1 VAVWLFCV
9 VAGWLAVC
17 PSQHSQPA
25 SNRSSTSRRS
35 RTAVAS
41 AVGRTPIHPADR
53 RAMTQQMQCCVV
65 RLCTH
70 WLPCRRHVSPS
81 PRTSLSS
88 HCNITCPSYRL
99 ILPSGPKVESRNT
112 IKFPPRFPP
121 RRGYSQKSKQGRKF
135 NSSQRKPIQ
144 VFRVFQITQDRR
156 DGRPPLKVNYSVYFA
171 SVHLFQKKKKRN
183 QIEVGLHVVSSNTA
197 EVSVSELSPR
207 SQTQIS
213 QSVSDLG
220 LSLVSRSRTRS
231 RAWSLISES

>member
-1 VAVWLFCV
+1 MAVWLFCV

-171 SVHLFQKKKKRN
+171 SVHLFQKKKEKESNRSRATCRVVEHSRGLGLRAQS
-183 QIEVGLHVVSSNTA
+183 QISDPDLSVSLRSRSQFSLSVSNSVSS
-197 EVSVSELSPR
+197 L
-207 SQTQIS
+207 
-213 QSVSDLG
+213 VSDL
-220 LSLVSRSRTRS
+220 
-231 RAWSLISES
+231 